1 MQNMTR
7 TGCFYEHLDISARQP
22 CSPERWRWNSLAL
35 ELSRH
40 KGAEMSGSASDP
52 IELRPEDPDG
62 ADARWCVARYFAE
75 LAARFET
82 GFDPGPGGA
91 AGDCDMTPPTG
102 LFLVARRAG
111 APVGGG
117 GLKPQAGHTA
127 EVKRR
132 WAAPPARG
140 LGLARRILR
149 ELEAHARRAGATTL
163 RLDTNGALKEAQ
175 ALYRS
180 EGF

>member
-1 MQNMTR
+1 
-7 TGCFYEHLDISARQP
+7 
-22 CSPERWRWNSLAL
+22 
-35 ELSRH
+35 
-40 KGAEMSGSASDP
+40 MSDSASDP

-91 AGDCDMTPPTG
+91 AGDRDMTPPTG
-102 LFLVARRAG
+102 LFLVAPSARAPIG
-111 APVGGG
+111 CG
-117 GLKPQAGHTA
+117 GLNFQAGNTA
-127 EVKRR
+127 EVKRM
-132 WAAPPARG
+132 WVAPAARG

-149 ELEAHARRAGATTL
+149 ELEAHARHAGATTL

-180 EGF
+180 EGFAEVPRYNDNPYAQHWFEKAL